1 MIYDVSLTLKNGMI
15 VYPGDTE
22 FLSENLKSIEQGDD
36 YNISKLV
43 MSSHTGTHIDAPR
56 HFLRDGIT
64 VDEIQPKR
72 LMGRARVVYIKDSE
86 IGLKELEDLNI
97 HKGENILFKTTNSSF
112 WKDMK
117 FHEDFTS
124 LTIEAAQYLADI
136 GVNIVGIDYLSIET
150 YKSPQNLVHKYLLN
164 AGIII
169 IEGLDLSR
177 VNEGKYELICAPLKI
192 SEGNG
197 APARVFL
204 IGM

>member
-15 VYPGDTE
+15 AYPGDTE

-56 HFLRDGIT
+56 HFLRDGVT

-72 LMGRARVVYIKDSE
+72 LMGRVRVVYIKDPE
-86 IGLKELEDLNI
+86 IGLKELKDLNI
-97 HKGENILFKTTNSSF
+97 RKGENILFKTTNSSL
-112 WKDMK
+112 WKDMR

-136 GVNIVGIDYLSIET
+136 RVNIVGIDYLSIET

>member
-15 VYPGDTE
+15 AYPGDTE

-56 HFLRDGIT
+56 HFLRDGVT

-72 LMGRARVVYIKDSE
+72 LMGRVRVVYIKDPE
-86 IGLKELEDLNI
+86 IGLKELKDLNI
-97 HKGENILFKTTNSSF
+97 RKGENILFKTTNSSL
-112 WKDMK
+112 WKDMR

-136 GVNIVGIDYLSIET
+136 RVNIVGIDYLSIET

-177 VNEGKYELICAPLKI
+177 VNEGKYELICAPLKM

>member
-15 VYPGDTE
+15 AYPGDTE

-56 HFLRDGIT
+56 HFLRDGVT

-72 LMGRARVVYIKDSE
+72 LMGRVRVVYIKDPE
-86 IGLKELEDLNI
+86 IGLKELKDLNI
-97 HKGENILFKTTNSSF
+97 RKGENILFKTTNSSL
-112 WKDMK
+112 WKDMR

-124 LTIEAAQYLADI
+124 LTIESAQYLADI
-136 GVNIVGIDYLSIET
+136 RVNIVGIDYLSIET